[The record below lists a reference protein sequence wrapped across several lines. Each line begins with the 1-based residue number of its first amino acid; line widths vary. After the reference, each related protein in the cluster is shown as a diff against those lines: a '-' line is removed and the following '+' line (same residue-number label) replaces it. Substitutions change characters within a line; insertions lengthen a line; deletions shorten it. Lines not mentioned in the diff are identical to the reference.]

1 MIVHFID
8 LACLSCIPKDLCHG
22 KSLFCGKCSKAG
34 NMERAEA
41 LVADMEEHGL
51 EATLGLYNMMMDG
64 YAHCRAEV
72 QCLDVFRKLKART
85 HFLLPFANARLEG

>member
-1 MIVHFID
+1 
-8 LACLSCIPKDLCHG
+8 
-22 KSLFCGKCSKAG
+22 
-34 NMERAEA
+34 MERAEA

-72 QCLDVFRKLKART
+72 QCLDVLRKLKART
-85 HFLLPFANARLEG
+85 VSHHGSFTICKYEI